1 MFTDL
6 SRVHIHRGRIACL
19 TVNTTHVHHRDFP
32 EIWTEGGSAA
42 EATGLLISKLSMAS
56 ETTPSDWQRSAILQ
70 AICDVRELLGELC
83 ADDIDPLPP
92 HMPNPARKFH
102 GAPEQHTP
110 RRSSTK
116 RGRGTT
122 RGAARTPHH

>member
-6 SRVHIHRGRIACL
+6 SRVHIHRGRFACL
-19 TVNTTHVHHRDFP
+19 TMNTTHVHHRDFP

-70 AICDVRELLGELC
+70 AMSDVRDLLRELC
-83 ADDIDPLPP
+83 ADEIDSLPP
-92 HMPNPARKFH
+92 HRPAARKFH
-102 GAPEQHTP
+102 GAPEQHMP

-116 RGRGTT
+116 RGRGTGC
-122 RGAARTPHH
+122 GAVRTPHH